1 MKMWMKVTL
10 AVAASAVI
18 AGCSS
23 KAAGPAEVIT
33 LKTEGYSFGQKELTL
48 QKGKTYQLVL
58 DNKDVQLHDFSIDKI
73 AVKAEHG
80 NDDHGHDMGGKKPD
94 LHVAADAGKSG
105 SVTFTPTE
113 TGTFDFYCTVDGHKD
128 AGMVGKVV
136 VK

>member
-1 MKMWMKVTL
+1 MKMWVKVAL
-10 AVAASAVI
+10 ATAGAAAI

-23 KAAGPAEVIT
+23 KTAGPAAVIT
-33 LKTEGYSFGQKELTL
+33 LKTEGYAFDQKELKL
-48 QKGKTYQLVL
+48 EKGKTYELVL

-80 NDDHGHDMGGKKPD
+80 NDDHGHDMSGKQPD

-105 SVTFTPTE
+105 KITFTPTAS
-113 TGTFDFYCTVDGHKD
+113 GTFDFYCTVAGHKE
-128 AGMVGKVV
+128 AGMVGKMI

>member
-1 MKMWMKVTL
+1 MKMWMKVAL
-10 AVAASAVI
+10 AVAAAAVV
-18 AGCSS
+18 AGCSKS
-23 KAAGPAEVIT
+23 GGPGEVIT

-80 NDDHGHDMGGKKPD
+80 SDDHGHDMGGKQPD

-105 SVTFTPTE
+105 SVTFTPTA
-113 TGTFDFYCTVDGHKD
+113 TGTFDFYCTVAGHKE
-128 AGMVGKVV
+128 AGMVGKLI